1 MEIEDKEG
9 TQKDDKIKREK
20 GRLGRQKQKKEG
32 KEDKQKKEEGK
43 EDTGKN
49 DKTKNELLILSCF
62 NFYLIL
68 DLFPL
73 QDAPPTAFQTVIVKV
88 I

>member
-1 MEIEDKEG
+1 MSMEIEDKEG

-20 GRLGRQKQKKEG
+20 GRLGRHMTRKTNRKKR
-32 KEDKQKKEEGK
+32 KVRK
-43 EDTGKN
+43 TGKN

-73 QDAPPTAFQTVIVKV
+73 QDATPTAF
-88 I
+88 